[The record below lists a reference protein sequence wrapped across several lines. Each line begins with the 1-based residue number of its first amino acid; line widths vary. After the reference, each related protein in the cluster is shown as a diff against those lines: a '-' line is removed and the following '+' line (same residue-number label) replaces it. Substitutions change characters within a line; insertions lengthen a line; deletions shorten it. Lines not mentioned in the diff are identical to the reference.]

1 MTCQGDKCGI
11 AIEVT
16 AVQIVINQHI
26 CSYRNIYDTCDETL
40 GMLALAGC
48 VSQAP
53 SYANETDACD
63 QTVGMYALAG
73 CTGTIP
79 AIVDAYAGEMY
90 GLTPIGEE

>member
-1 MTCQGDKCGI
+1 MTCQGDRCGI

-16 AVQIVINQHI
+16 AIQIVINQEI

-53 SYANETDACD
+53 SYANITDACD
-63 QTVGMYALAG
+63 ELWGLYPLAG
-73 CTGTIP
+73 CQSYVAVMP
-79 AIVDAYAGEMY
+79 DAFAGETY
-90 GLTPIGEE
+90 GLTPIGA